1 MKKIHLLYDPVEE
14 LYVKEKIVPLIGY
27 HLKEIIPYK
36 INRIPDIAKNEILVV
51 YIGDEGLK
59 DLCPAIVENEWI
71 LGILPHKWLF
81 QARTSF
87 GISPVLEDAVED
99 ILEHKKSLKVDLM
112 YCNGVPVFNS
122 LVVGDVLN
130 LSSRYNIEKPS
141 FWNRTKSLFGNLGKL
156 QPKPF
161 KIEVGDDNALETAAI
176 GIMAVNHGK
185 SSLLSRMILESSY
198 INDGIVDTIII
209 SPRSIFGLLAFV
221 IQSIFSK
228 TKKHKLPP
236 FAGHISSQ
244 KIKIKSIKPFDFFN
258 DGIIISAKELDI
270 YVNKEQLE
278 LIPGRFLEMEES
290 VPEVKERKRIKSLPF
305 GEARAE
311 LIKKRLPLINHASTE
326 EFKELF
332 KVLKENSETKS
343 AYLVLMIL
351 STILA
356 TFGLFANSSPVVI
369 GAMILA
375 PLMAP
380 IISLSMGVLR
390 QNKKLILNSAYT
402 VAIGLILS
410 FICAVLITLITPLH
424 HANAEITARIRPNL
438 LDLGIAVVS
447 GIAGAY
453 AHAREEVAKTLAGV
467 AIAVALVPPL
477 AVSGI
482 GLGWG
487 DFNIFTGAFLL
498 LMTNLAGIILA
509 AAVTF
514 LVLGFS
520 PFRLAQKGL
529 VVSTILVIL
538 VSLPLAL
545 GFNRIVKENRI
556 INRLNDWEVEGVVL
570 RDINILSINPLSLSL
585 RVISE
590 TPLDNNDIDLLKTK
604 LEERLNEEVDLEITM
619 GLKR

>member
-1 MKKIHLLYDPVEE
+1 MQKIHLLYDPIEE
-14 LYVKEKIVPLIGY
+14 FYVKEKIVPLFGY

-36 INRIPDIAKNEILVV
+36 INNLPVLPKNEILAV

-59 DLCPAIVENEWI
+59 DLCPVIVENEWI

-81 QARTSF
+81 QARLSF
-87 GISPVLEDAVED
+87 GISPVLEDAIED
-99 ILEHKKSLKVDLM
+99 ILEHQKSFKVDLM

-122 LVVGDVLN
+122 IVVGDVLN
-130 LSSRYNIEKPS
+130 LSGYNIEKPS
-141 FWNRTKSLFGNLGKL
+141 FWNKTKSLFGNLGKL

-161 KIEVGDDNALETAAI
+161 RIEVGDDNVLETAAI
-176 GIMAVNHGK
+176 GIMAANHGK
-185 SSLLSRMILESSY
+185 SSLLSRMILESSF
-198 INDGIVDTIII
+198 INDGIVDIIII
-209 SPRSIFGLLAFV
+209 SPRSLFGLMSFV
-221 IQSIFSK
+221 LQSIFSK
-228 TKKHKLPP
+228 NKKHKLPP
-236 FAGHISSQ
+236 FAGHISSP
-244 KIKIKSIKPFDFFN
+244 KIKISSSKPLDFFN
-258 DGIIISAKELDI
+258 DGIILSAKELDI
-270 YVNKEQLE
+270 YVNKAQLQ
-278 LIPGRFLEMEES
+278 LIPGRFLDMEGS
-290 VPEVKERKRIKSLPF
+290 KPEVKERKRIEALPF
-305 GEARAE
+305 GEASAE
-311 LIKKRLPLINHASTE
+311 LIKKKLPIIKHASTE
-326 EFKELF
+326 EFTDLF
-332 KVLKENSETKS
+332 KVLKENSEPKS
-343 AYLVLMIL
+343 SYLVLMVL
-351 STILA
+351 STMLA

-390 QNKKLILNSAYT
+390 QNKKLIINSFKT

-410 FICAVLITLITPLH
+410 FFCAVLITWITPLH
-424 HANAEITARIRPNL
+424 HVNSEITARIRPNL

-487 DFNIFTGAFLL
+487 DANIFTGAFLL

-514 LVLGFS
+514 LFLGFS

-529 VVSTILVIL
+529 VVSFILVIL
-538 VSLPLAL
+538 VSLPLAF
-545 GFNRIVKENRI
+545 GFNRMVRENRI
-556 INRLNDWEVEGVVL
+556 INRLSDLEIEGVVL
-570 RDINILSINPLSLSL
+570 RDINILGMKPLYLSVK
-585 RVISE
+585 VISE
-590 TPLDNNDIDLLKTK
+590 TPLEDEDLDVLKAK
-604 LEERLNEEVDLEITM
+604 LEERLNEKVELEITM
-619 GLKR
+619 GVKR